1 MTRTPAVFY
10 SLSAQPDNL
19 GDIEIRKQVLEW
31 LKESGRPVVLFTGPM
46 PQGYL
51 DGFGDLSGFETHSQS
66 RVFELRLLREA
77 LRGRSAVVL
86 APGPQIFGPTKLAIR
101 SLINLVN
108 VLAIRARRGSAVAVG
123 RSLRGTPSP
132 GKILDRSLIKLFSL
146 YTVRDDVSA
155 DAIGLDLMSY
165 PDMAFG
171 ARDTSPTTG
180 ERSHLALSFR
190 NDRSVP
196 PEHLTGLVEQARR
209 AGLEPVL
216 VSQVRRDDDQHRRL
230 GDLLGIRTQLWEER
244 THVEQEEAVRALYR
258 RSAFVVS
265 NRLHGLILGMQC
277 GALPVTYSEPGY
289 DKVVSTVSGVVSIS
303 SWPSK
308 DGLEP
313 LTAAWLVEDRADS
326 QDRLE
331 SELQAAEQRLAALK
345 NEFLRVLAVPGP

>member
-31 LKESGRPVVLFTGPM
+31 LKEGGRPVVLFTGPM

-66 RVFELRLLREA
+66 RDFELRLLCEA
-77 LRGRSAVVL
+77 LRGRAAVVL

-108 VLAIRARRGSAVAVG
+108 VLAIRARRGSAVAIG

-132 GKILDRSLIKLFSL
+132 GKVLDRSLIKLFSL

-155 DAIGLDLMSY
+155 EAIGLKLTSY

-180 ERSHLALSFR
+180 ERTQLALSFR

-196 PEHLTGLVEQARR
+196 PEYLIQLVREARKAR
-209 AGLEPVL
+209 LEPVL
-216 VSQVRRDDDQHRRL
+216 ISQVRRDDEQHRRL
-230 GDLLGIRTQLWEER
+230 GGLLGIRTQLWEEK

-258 RSAFVVS
+258 RSAFIVS

-289 DKVVSTVSGVVSIS
+289 DKLVSTVSGVVSTL
-303 SWPSK
+303 SWPSM
-308 DGLEP
+308 DGPEP
-313 LTAAWLVEDRADS
+313 LEAAWLGEDRGAL

-331 SELQAAEQRLAALK
+331 SELQAAHQRLSLLK
-345 NEFLRVLAVPGP
+345 DEFLRTLAR